1 MKKVR
6 GRFWLGF
13 WLGVFLVVS
22 VAVVARQRAA
32 LFLAEDLNSLRDQRM
47 ALEASAAEY
56 EQRIQEGSSRAVLVP
71 KVEARLNL
79 RVASDNESTTL
90 RLRTSPDSGS

>member
-13 WLGVFLVVS
+13 WLAVFLLVS
-22 VAVVARQRAA
+22 LAVVARQRAA
-32 LFLAEDLNSLRDQRM
+32 LILAEELASLRDQRM

-56 EQRIQEGSSRAVLVP
+56 VQRIQEGSSRSVLVP
-71 KVEARLNL
+71 KVESQLGL
-79 RVASDNESTTL
+79 RMATDREGTTL
-90 RLRTSPDSGS
+90 RLRTFPDSGS